1 MNTELNRIERILRFT
16 IEQLNKL
23 LSALI
28 LLISLFL
35 FMQVL
40 FRYVFHFPL
49 YWVEEVVKYL
59 MIYVTTIGGGVAFYD
74 SGHPRII
81 VFCNMLPQKIR
92 PYYEIALRILI
103 LFFAGVFIFIGTR
116 YALDNW
122 WIATSALEIPY
133 TWPYLA
139 LPIGGLV
146 IFFILILDN
155 CDILFHKRSFLESF
169 DYIGEL
175 K

>member
-49 YWVEEVVKYL
+49 YWVEEVVK
-59 MIYVTTIGGGVAFYD
+59 
-74 SGHPRII
+74 
-81 VFCNMLPQKIR
+81 
-92 PYYEIALRILI
+92 
-103 LFFAGVFIFIGTR
+103 
-116 YALDNW
+116 
-122 WIATSALEIPY
+122 
-133 TWPYLA
+133 
-139 LPIGGLV
+139 
-146 IFFILILDN
+146 
-155 CDILFHKRSFLESF
+155 
-169 DYIGEL
+169 
-175 K
+175 

>member
-103 LFFAGVFIFIGTR
+103 LFLPAFS
-116 YALDNW
+116 YS
-122 WIATSALEIPY
+122 SAPDTLW
-133 TWPYLA
+133 T
-139 LPIGGLV
+139 IGGSQRAHLRSP
-146 IFFILILDN
+146 IHGRIWLCPSAAWL
-155 CDILFHKRSFLESF
+155 SFLS
-169 DYIGEL
+169 
-175 K
+175 